1 MTKLEEALD
10 NLVAMGLVEVYTDDR
25 TGQQMVRLVLDSGEV
40 ITCPPEDVVS
50 IER

>member
-1 MTKLEEALD
+1 MQTMQEALD
-10 NLVAMGLVEVYTDDR
+10 SLIKMGLIEVYTDDR
-25 TGQQMVRLVLDSGEV
+25 TRQKMVRLVLDSGEV